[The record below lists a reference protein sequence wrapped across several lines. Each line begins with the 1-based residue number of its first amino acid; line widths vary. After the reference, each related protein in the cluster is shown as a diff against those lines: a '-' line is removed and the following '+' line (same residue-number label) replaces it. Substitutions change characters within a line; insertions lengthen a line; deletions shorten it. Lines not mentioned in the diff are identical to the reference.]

1 MTIDYEPYSHR
12 WKDDPYTAY
21 RQLRDE
27 APVYHA
33 PESGVWC
40 ISRHADVEYVLKN
53 PEVFCSRGAMFD
65 RSQRFAQMNAVAKV
79 VEMMRVF
86 WRLRATPRTLM
97 NSRMLI
103 LDDGEVHHGLRT
115 IVNRGFT
122 PRRIRV
128 WEDRIRELVDQCMA
142 RVREDGKFDLIHDLA
157 IPLPVT
163 VIAEM
168 LGIESS
174 EMHRFKRWSDQL
186 IQMSTGSGMKEAPS
200 GFGTET
206 IGAMR
211 SYVMPIVRA
220 RRKHPQDD
228 LISTIVT
235 AEPGDQA
242 LSDQEVL
249 MFFVLLLVAGNETTT
264 NLLGNTVDAL
274 LQHPEVL
281 DDVVADPA
289 LIPGLVE
296 ETLRWDNP
304 VQFINR
310 LTTQETEL
318 HGTKIPKDARVLVML
333 GAANRDERFFP
344 EPDRY
349 DPRRDTKSHMG
360 FGYGHHFCLGASLA
374 RLEAIGALQGL
385 IPELPRLRR
394 TNPKV
399 EFLDSYLIRGRA
411 RIELAAAG
419 KRASGG

>member
-1 MTIDYEPYSHR
+1 MKPDYDPYSHR
-12 WKDDPYTAY
+12 WKHDPYTAY
-21 RQLRDE
+21 RHLRDE
-27 APVYHA
+27 APVYFA

-40 ISRHADVEYVLKN
+40 ISRHADVEHVLKN
-53 PEVFCSRGAMFD
+53 PEIFCSRGAMFD
-65 RSQRFAQMNAVAKV
+65 RSQRFAQMSTVAKA

-86 WRLRATPRTLM
+86 WRFRATPSTLLK
-97 NSRMLI
+97 SRMLI

-142 RVREDGKFDLIHDLA
+142 HVQEHGSFDLIHDLA
-157 IPLPVT
+157 VPLPVT

-168 LGIESS
+168 LGVDPS
-174 EMHRFKRWSDQL
+174 EMSRFKRWSDEL
-186 IQMSTGSGMKEAPS
+186 IQTSTGSGMKEPSS
-200 GFGTET
+200 GFGTEA
-206 IGAMR
+206 IGEMR

-220 RRKHPQDD
+220 RRRDPQDD

-235 AEPGDQA
+235 AEPGDEA
-242 LSDQEVL
+242 LSDHEVL

-264 NLLGNTVDAL
+264 NLLGNAADAL

-281 DDVVADPA
+281 DDVVADPT

-333 GAANRDERFFP
+333 GAANRDERFFT

-349 DPRRDTKSHMG
+349 DPRREPKSHLG

-394 TNPKV
+394 VNPKV

-411 RIELAAAG
+411 RIELTL
-419 KRASGG
+419 RE

>member
-1 MTIDYEPYSHR
+1 MMLDFEPYSHR
-12 WKDDPYTAY
+12 WREDPYTAY

-33 PESGVWC
+33 PEGGVWC
-40 ISRHADVEYVLKN
+40 ISRHADVEYVLKT
-53 PEVFCSRGAMFD
+53 PEIFSSRAAMFD
-65 RSQRFAQMNAVAKV
+65 RSKRFTQMSAVARIAEV
-79 VEMMRVF
+79 MRVF
-86 WRLRATPRTLM
+86 WSLRATPKTLLK
-97 NSRMLI
+97 SRMLI

-128 WEDRIRELVDQCMA
+128 WEDRIRELVDQCMIRA
-142 RVREDGKFDLIHDLA
+142 RERGSFDLIQDLA

-168 LGIESS
+168 LGIEAN
-174 EMHRFKRWSDQL
+174 EMKRFKRWSDEL
-186 IQMSTGSGMKEAPS
+186 IQMSTGSGMRENAS
-200 GFGTET
+200 GFATRTMGE
-206 IGAMR
+206 MR

-220 RRKHPQDD
+220 RRNEARDD
-228 LISTIVT
+228 LISTIVA
-235 AEPGDQA
+235 AEPGDEA
-242 LSDQEVL
+242 LSDHEVL

-264 NLLGNTVDAL
+264 NLLGNAVDAL

-281 DDVVADPA
+281 DEVAADPS

-310 LTTQETEL
+310 LTTQECEL
-318 HGTKIPKDARVLVML
+318 HGTKLPKDARVLVML
-333 GAANRDERFFP
+333 GAANRDERAFP

-349 DPRRDTKSHMG
+349 DPRRETKNHMG
-360 FGYGHHFCLGASLA
+360 FGHGHHFCLGASLA

-385 IPELPRLRR
+385 IPDLPRLGRAS
-394 TNPKV
+394 PKV
-399 EFLDSYLIRGRA
+399 DFLDSYQIRGRA
-411 RIELAAAG
+411 RLELTLLD
-419 KRASGG
+419 